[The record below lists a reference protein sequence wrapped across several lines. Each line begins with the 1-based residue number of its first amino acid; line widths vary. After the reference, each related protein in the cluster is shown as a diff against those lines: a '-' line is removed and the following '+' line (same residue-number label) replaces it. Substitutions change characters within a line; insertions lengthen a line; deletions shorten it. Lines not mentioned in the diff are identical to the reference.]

1 MKNIYF
7 LFVTL
12 LVCQI
17 SSAKNMDLVVT
28 DPIMPA
34 LLDIPICD
42 DSNQDGYSVFDLT
55 VQDAIILAAQS
66 GVASDYS
73 ISYYETSTDATIGTN
88 PINTTNSYYNFT
100 PGSQTI
106 YVRIRNVNTSQDA
119 FGQFQIIVNT
129 LPIMVQPLPPYR
141 VCDND
146 ADGLAAFDLANPMLA
161 LAILGSAQLTVNFTV
176 SYYLTA
182 SGANPLTNVGETAL
196 PANYT
201 SVTPNTQNV
210 YIRVVNNGSGCANAT
225 GILTLAVEEQ
235 ASATGPQT
243 FADCDNYGSPNDGI
257 SILDLTQFAPS
268 ILNGQN
274 PAVFIVSY
282 YTNLADAIVGVNALT
297 LAQAQMYETN
307 PSVDTIWVKVENSNN
322 SLTPF
327 CNAITTI
334 NIAIATQPLVSTPTN
349 LSVCDDDANPNDQY
363 HSFNL
368 TVRDTEI
375 TQNAVGSTV
384 TYYPSLNDAVN
395 NTNPITTPTN
405 YINVQPAVQ
414 TLGVRVM
421 DSSPLACTSIT
432 TLDIRVFP
440 IPTPNTNPPPLAA
453 QCDNNNSGDMLEV
466 FDLTVNEAYIIN
478 GDPTLTF
485 HYFHTM
491 LDAISNTTEILTPT
505 SAVVGSNVWIR
516 VENNRVDYLGEN
528 CYVLVEQPL
537 VVYPLPNPEL
547 ISNNT
552 LNTIYVDGSNNVVQP
567 LQLDSQLSGNYSYQW
582 QLNGAPIPNAYAST
596 YLVNTA
602 LPGGGDSVFQVL
614 VQDLDTS
621 CTSSDSII
629 VSQSSGVPSP
639 LGATSQTFNPGQ
651 TLAYLT
657 VSGSNIQ
664 WYALATNKNVT
675 SAPLSL
681 STVLVD
687 GTTYYATQTVG
698 GVESVARLPVT
709 VHTALG
715 LPSNELLSLQYAP
728 NPVKDVMK
736 LDSNTI
742 LKSIA
747 VYNLLGQKLYEQY
760 FNDAHVLID
769 LSNLQLGNY
778 LLKVQGETAQKVI
791 KIVKR

>member
-1 MKNIYF
+1 MRKFTFMKNIYF

-34 LLDIPICD
+34 LLDMPICD

-66 GVASDYS
+66 GATSDYS

-129 LPIMVQPLPPYR
+129 LPIIVQPLPLYI
-141 VCDND
+141 VCDDD
-146 ADGLAAFDLANPMLA
+146 ADGLATFNLASPLLA
-161 LAILGSAQLTVNFTV
+161 LAILGPSQLTVNFTV

-196 PANYT
+196 PSNYT

-210 YIRVVNNGSGCANAT
+210 YIRVVNNSTGCANGT
-225 GILTLAVEEQ
+225 GLLTLVVEEQ

-243 FADCDNYGSPNDGI
+243 FADCDNYGIPNDGI
-257 SILDLTQFAPS
+257 SILDLTQFAPA

-327 CNAITTI
+327 CYAITTI
-334 NIAIATQPLVSTPTN
+334 
-349 LSVCDDDANPNDQY
+349 
-363 HSFNL
+363 
-368 TVRDTEI
+368 
-375 TQNAVGSTV
+375 
-384 TYYPSLNDAVN
+384 
-395 NTNPITTPTN
+395 
-405 YINVQPAVQ
+405 
-414 TLGVRVM
+414 
-421 DSSPLACTSIT
+421 
-432 TLDIRVFP
+432 DIRV
-440 IPTPNTNPPPLAA
+440 
-453 QCDNNNSGDMLEV
+453 E
-466 FDLTVNEAYIIN
+466 
-478 GDPTLTF
+478 
-485 HYFHTM
+485 
-491 LDAISNTTEILTPT
+491 
-505 SAVVGSNVWIR
+505 
-516 VENNRVDYLGEN
+516 
-528 CYVLVEQPL
+528 
-537 VVYPLPNPEL
+537 PLPNPIL

-552 LNTIYVDGSNNVVQP
+552 LNTVYVDGSNNVVQP
-567 LQLDSQLSGNYSYQW
+567 LLLDSQLSGNYSYQW
-582 QLNGAPIPNAYAST
+582 QLNGASIPGANSST
-596 YLVNTA
+596 YIVNIA

-639 LGATSQTFNPGQ
+639 LGAISQTFNPGQ

-715 LPSNELLSLQYAP
+715 LPSNELLSLQFAP

-769 LSNLQLGNY
+769 LSNLQSGNY